1 MNTEAQLREQLNR
14 INRRSYPA
22 YKDLRGSYQFTG
34 YILHIDHVQGDPFA
48 APSKVSVEVMQ
59 KNGRVSKDTF

>member
-22 YKDLRGSYQFTG
+22 YKDLE
-34 YILHIDHVQGDPFA
+34 
-48 APSKVSVEVMQ
+48 EVISF
-59 KNGRVSKDTF
+59 RDTFCILTMCREIRFQFHLK